1 MPGGLTAAEQAAVW
15 DRRGALLGAYPAEP
29 DAPLVE
35 RLRLIPAKL
44 RQALDVGCGHGR
56 HLLLLAS
63 MGWRV
68 TGLDWSPAALAIARQ
83 RLEEAGRHGNL
94 VRGDFR
100 HLPFDPASFHLIVAT
115 NVLHHGRLADFRRG
129 MQEIKRV
136 LFAGCR
142 SSPCPR

>member
-68 TGLDWSPAALAIARQ
+68 TGLDWSPARW
-83 RLEEAGRHGNL
+83 RSPGSVWRK
-94 VRGDFR
+94 RGGTATWCAATSATCPSTR
-100 HLPFDPASFHLIVAT
+100 RASI
-115 NVLHHGRLADFRRG
+115 
-129 MQEIKRV
+129 
-136 LFAGCR
+136 
-142 SSPCPR
+142 